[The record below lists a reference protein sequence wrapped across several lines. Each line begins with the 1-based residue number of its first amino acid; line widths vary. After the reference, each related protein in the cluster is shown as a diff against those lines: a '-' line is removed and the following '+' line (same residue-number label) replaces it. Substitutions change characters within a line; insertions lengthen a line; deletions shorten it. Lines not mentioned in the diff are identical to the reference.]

1 MCLVG
6 LALLR
11 KILKFDYRD
20 SWGYVKFSKDS
31 ESGFGIVLAQKT
43 KKLGGLQS
51 FGLHTIEVEKLMA
64 SKNFE
69 MKILLYIL
77 WVLNPNLKEFF

>member
-1 MCLVG
+1 M
-6 LALLR
+6 R
-11 KILKFDYRD
+11 KILKFKFGD
-20 SWGYVKFSKDS
+20 SWGYVEFSKDS
-31 ESGFGIVLAQKT
+31 ETGLGIVLAQKT
-43 KKLGGLQS
+43 KKLGASKASASTLQR
-51 FGLHTIEVEKLMA
+51 LEKLMA